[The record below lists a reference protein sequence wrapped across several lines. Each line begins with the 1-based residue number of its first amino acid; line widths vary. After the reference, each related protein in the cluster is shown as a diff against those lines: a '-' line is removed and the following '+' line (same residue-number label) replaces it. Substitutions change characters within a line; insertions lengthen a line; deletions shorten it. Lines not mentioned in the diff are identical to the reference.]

1 MKKASDVFKVGEN
14 KIGWVDSDF
23 TREYGND
30 EMPEFGAVISF
41 QKLTKSMKDS
51 EIIKELGIQECTLGD
66 VLATMNSATDDMKD
80 GYANI
85 FYVKGHPSLVVV
97 VYWRSDVR
105 EWSVLDWGR
114 DDNSWGGGDRVF
126 SPATVS
132 GSVSTL
138 SSDSLTLD
146 QAIQIVKAAG
156 LKVIKTITTEV
167 EL

>member
-51 EIIKELGIQECTLGD
+51 EIIKELGVQECTLGD
-66 VLATMNSATDDMKD
+66 VLATLNSATDDMKD

-85 FYVKGHPSLVVV
+85 FYIKGHPSRVVRV
-97 VYWRSDVR
+97 GWSDV
-105 EWSVLDWGR
+105 
-114 DDNSWGGGDRVF
+114 GGGWRVLTWRRDVRDWLDGIRVF